1 MIEGIASAA
10 PKAQGPIISTMTATP
25 PTSAAAAPAAALE
38 FDAHALRTWLLA
50 QLPGLQGPMAL
61 ERIAG
66 GQSNPTFF
74 VNFSKHSMVLRKQ
87 PTGTLLPSAH
97 AVDREYKVMR
107 ALAGSPVPVPQMLAY
122 CEDRSV
128 IGTPFY
134 VMERLQ
140 GRVMASVAL
149 PEVAVPQRRAH
160 CFAMMET
167 LAALHQVNWQ
177 AVGLADFGKPGN
189 YFQRQVTRWTAQW
202 QASKTAENAHAQH
215 LIEWLPANIPPG
227 DASTIAHGDF
237 RMGNVMF
244 HPTEPRIVGV
254 LDWELAT
261 LGHPMAD
268 LAYCC
273 MPWVLEPDQFDGV
286 LGKDFNAE
294 GLPTLKDMEA
304 HYQRSGG
311 CAEPLLPF
319 HLAFSMFRLFAILDG
334 VAARA
339 KAGTAASANAAAVG
353 ARAAALARRAV
364 ELIA

>member
-1 MIEGIASAA
+1 
-10 PKAQGPIISTMTATP
+10 MTATP
-25 PTSAAAAPAAALE
+25 PIRPTPSSPAPLE
-38 FDAHALRTWLLA
+38 FDPEALRAWLLA
-50 QLPGLQGPMAL
+50 HLPGLHGPMTL

-74 VNFSKHSMVLRKQ
+74 VNFSNRSLVLRKQ
-87 PTGTLLPSAH
+87 PPGVLLPSAH
-97 AVDREYKVMR
+97 AVDREYRVMR
-107 ALAGSPVPVPQMLAY
+107 ALASSAVPVPQMLAF
-122 CEDRSV
+122 CDDRSV

-134 VMERLQ
+134 VMERLH
-140 GRVMASVAL
+140 GRVMPSVAL
-149 PEVAVPQRRAH
+149 LDVPVPQRRAH
-160 CFAMMET
+160 AFALLET

-202 QASKTAENAHAQH
+202 QASKTADNADAEK
-215 LIEWLPANIPPG
+215 LIAWLPANIPAG
-227 DASTIAHGDF
+227 DTSTIAHGDF

-261 LGHPMAD
+261 LGHPLAD
-268 LAYCC
+268 VGYCC
-273 MPWVLEPDQFDGV
+273 MPWVLEPYQFDGV
-286 LGKDFNAE
+286 LGKDLQAE
-294 GLPTLKDMEA
+294 GLPTLEEVLA
-304 HYQRSGG
+304 HYQRCGG
-311 CAEPLLPF
+311 CKEPFLPF

-339 KAGTAASANAAAVG
+339 KAGTAASSDAAAVG

>member
-1 MIEGIASAA
+1 MIGVTPVPANSIPMSTTPPASTMPPAVEFESAA
-10 PKAQGPIISTMTATP
+10 
-25 PTSAAAAPAAALE
+25 
-38 FDAHALRTWLLA
+38 LRAWLLA
-50 QLPGLQGPMAL
+50 NQPGLEGPMAL

-74 VNFSKHSMVLRKQ
+74 VNFSNRSMVLRKQ

-160 CFAMMET
+160 CFALMET
-167 LAALHQVNWQ
+167 MAALHRVDWR

-202 QASKTAENAHAQH
+202 QASKTADNAHAQR

-227 DASTIAHGDF
+227 EASTIAHGDF

-244 HPTEPRIVGV
+244 HPSEPRIVGV

-261 LGHPMAD
+261 LGHPLAD

-286 LGKDFNAE
+286 LGKDFTAE
-294 GLPTLKDMEA
+294 GLPTLKEMEA
-304 HYQRSGG
+304 HYQHSGG

-339 KAGTAASANAAAVG
+339 KAGTAASSNAAAVG